1 MTITSY
7 MEEREK
13 VRGTRYERPR
23 TCKVRMRSLKGIDCS
38 FVEGHEGHAPIP
50 RCVVG
55 ALLSD
60 GKVLLVKRSP
70 QRQFYPNVWDLFGGH
85 VEEGESPEDASRREA
100 LEELQVE
107 IESPRFLG
115 TVHDPVEPADIMVS
129 AVSAWKGEPI
139 NAAPDEHADI
149 GWFPADGL
157 PVSAALDAYRELI
170 LRAMAGSTVGFP
182 GEPN

>member
-7 MEEREK
+7 MEVREK

-23 TCKVRMRSLKGIDCS
+23 TCEERMRSLQGINYS
-38 FVEGHEGHAPIP
+38 SVEGHEGHAPIP

-60 GKVLLVKRSP
+60 GKVLLVRRSP

-85 VEEGESPEDASRREA
+85 VEEGESPEDALRREA

-107 IESPRFLG
+107 IESRPAFWARSLTRLNRLTSWYPPSQPG
-115 TVHDPVEPADIMVS
+115 RANQSTLHRMNTV
-129 AVSAWKGEPI
+129 
-139 NAAPDEHADI
+139 
-149 GWFPADGL
+149 
-157 PVSAALDAYRELI
+157 R
-170 LRAMAGSTVGFP
+170 
-182 GEPN
+182 